1 MLFCSLCHTQF
12 SSRFALKRHQNT
24 KHNETFSG
32 YTCIHCNKT
41 VTTKYSLKKHILI
54 CKSSVPSIP
63 KAKQVGGMKKHTHQD
78 NEEASNAPST
88 GNNSLKFCLKQNWSA
103 IKTYFKCRNVQDI
116 FNFRLVNQKSDIKRV
131 LTNIWINKI
140 QNQVKMNCS
149 LGFILQH
156 RITQEIR
163 YYHSSI
169 NNTQIFSSPV
179 RVNSVTDL
187 HSVLDDVLE
196 LDLFERAKVSRPD
209 SAWGVLQVTNISFYF
224 SKTDF
229 PKLGCSTVIPHY
241 IKKKKC
247 INSVIF
253 DGNKKYT
260 DKLCFLDVSI

>member
-156 RITQEIR
+156 KITQELR
-163 YYHSSI
+163 YYHSLI
-169 NNTQIFSSPV
+169 NNTQIFSS
-179 RVNSVTDL
+179 L
-187 HSVLDDVLE
+187 
-196 LDLFERAKVSRPD
+196 
-209 SAWGVLQVTNISFYF
+209 
-224 SKTDF
+224 
-229 PKLGCSTVIPHY
+229 
-241 IKKKKC
+241 
-247 INSVIF
+247 
-253 DGNKKYT
+253 
-260 DKLCFLDVSI
+260 